1 MYIFSCKPRWEDML
15 TCIYEAS
22 ASKRGHTNIK
32 LVLEPIEQYSLLDQY
47 IHVDADLK
55 KAECVMKTIR
65 EKISP
70 QVYREL
76 AYASMAYEEE
86 ILDLIYRVLL
96 VGFSYGP
103 DVLNM
108 VMYREIMQFNQ
119 IRRRLGREVN
129 HFQEFVRFHEVQK
142 GLYVAHIEPKSRLVV
157 ALGPI
162 FADRMPSEHFMIID
176 DIHKEALIHP
186 KDEMYYL
193 KPLNDSEYEQL
204 LKTEEMNDAY
214 TDLWKIFFETIAI
227 RERANEKCQTN
238 LFPLWTRKHAVEF
251 METSH
256 N

>member
-1 MYIFSCKPRWEDML
+1 MYIFSCKPGWEDML

-22 ASKRGHTNIK
+22 ASKMGHTNIK

-55 KAECVMKTIR
+55 KAEYVMKSIR

-96 VGFSYGP
+96 VGFSYGA

-129 HFQEFVRFHEVQK
+129 HFQEFVRFHEVEK

-204 LKTEEMNDAY
+204 LKTEEMNDTY
-214 TDLWKIFFETIAI
+214 TDLWKVFFESIAI
-227 RERANEKCQTN
+227 RERANEKCQMN

-251 METSH
+251 MD
-256 N
+256 

>member
-1 MYIFSCKPRWEDML
+1 MGS
-15 TCIYEAS
+15 
-22 ASKRGHTNIK
+22 
-32 LVLEPIEQYSLLDQY
+32 
-47 IHVDADLK
+47 
-55 KAECVMKTIR
+55 
-65 EKISP
+65 

-214 TDLWKIFFETIAI
+214 TDLWKIFFESIAI

-251 METSH
+251 MEMTKD
-256 N
+256 NCK